1 MKILLLFNRK
11 MLEYLKKNIH
21 SEYFLGHCVVSVR
34 LQFTL
39 YMFMQRKLIAMTHE
53 VAYT

>member
-1 MKILLLFNRK
+1 M
-11 MLEYLKKNIH
+11 
-21 SEYFLGHCVVSVR
+21 VSVR

-53 VAYT
+53 VAYTKVPTMTASGDVHSTMPK